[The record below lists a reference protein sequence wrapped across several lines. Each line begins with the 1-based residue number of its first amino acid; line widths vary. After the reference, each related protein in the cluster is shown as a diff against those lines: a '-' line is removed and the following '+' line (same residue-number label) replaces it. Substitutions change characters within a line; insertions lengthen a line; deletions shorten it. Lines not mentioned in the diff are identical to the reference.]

1 LRGLCAPA
9 PGYPADMTAAAITF
23 VRQSRGTE
31 VTVHDRGWHQARRVS
46 RHTGIAESTAA
57 GR

>member
-1 LRGLCAPA
+1 
-9 PGYPADMTAAAITF
+9 MTAAAITF

>member
-1 LRGLCAPA
+1 
-9 PGYPADMTAAAITF
+9 MTAAAITF

-57 GR
+57 GRWSSWAEIPAMGG